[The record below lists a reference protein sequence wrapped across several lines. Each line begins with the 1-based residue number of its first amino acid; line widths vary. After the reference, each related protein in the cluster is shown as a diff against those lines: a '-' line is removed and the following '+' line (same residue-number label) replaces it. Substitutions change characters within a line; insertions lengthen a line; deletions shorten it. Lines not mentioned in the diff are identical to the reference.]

1 MSKKPSLAE
10 SMRSAVEGNER
21 LPSPTPT
28 PTPAP
33 APIPTLAVKTSGP
46 QPASTRVGKKKVT
59 AQLMPDD
66 HKRLKRLA
74 VDRDATTEA
83 LLDEAINDLFA
94 KYGVG
99 GAGQSSGAR

>member
-10 SMRSAVEGNER
+10 SMRSAVEGNEL
-21 LPSPTPT
+21 LPS

-33 APIPTLAVKTSGP
+33 APASIPALAGKASGP

-99 GAGQSSGAR
+99 RAGQGSSAR

>member
-1 MSKKPSLAE
+1 MTKKLSLAE
-10 SMRSAVEGNER
+10 SMRSAVEGNEL
-21 LPSPTPT
+21 LPSPTSA
-28 PTPAP
+28 PAP
-33 APIPTLAVKTSGP
+33 APIPTVAVKASGP

-83 LLDEAINDLFA
+83 LLDAAINDLFA

-99 GAGQSSGAR
+99 RAAA

>member
-1 MSKKPSLAE
+1 MTKKPSLAE
-10 SMRSAVEGNER
+10 SMRSAVEGNEL
-21 LPSPTPT
+21 LPSPTPA
-28 PTPAP
+28 PAP
-33 APIPTLAVKTSGP
+33 APIPTVAVKALGP

-99 GAGQSSGAR
+99 RAAA

>member
-10 SMRSAVEGNER
+10 SMRSAVEGNKP
-21 LPSPTPT
+21 LPS

-33 APIPTLAVKTSGP
+33 APAPVPAIALKTSGP

-99 GAGQSSGAR
+99 RAR

>member
-1 MSKKPSLAE
+1 MTKKPSLAE
-10 SMRSAVEGNER
+10 SMRSAVEGNEL
-21 LPSPTPT
+21 LPSPTPA
-28 PTPAP
+28 PAP
-33 APIPTLAVKTSGP
+33 APIPTVAVKASGP

-99 GAGQSSGAR
+99 RAAA